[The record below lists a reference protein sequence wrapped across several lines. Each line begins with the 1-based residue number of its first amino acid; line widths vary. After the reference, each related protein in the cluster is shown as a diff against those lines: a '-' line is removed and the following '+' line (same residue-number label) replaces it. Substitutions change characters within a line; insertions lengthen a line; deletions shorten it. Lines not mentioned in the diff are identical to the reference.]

1 MTARWDELKEEPQ
14 GLQVDDWCAGCSDSD
29 ECLVRPK
36 EKELSFKVIRLP
48 CCHVKMVNGG

>member
-1 MTARWDELKEEPQ
+1 MAARWDELKEEPQ

-29 ECLVRPK
+29 ECLARPK

-48 CCHVKMVNGG
+48 CCHVKIVNGG